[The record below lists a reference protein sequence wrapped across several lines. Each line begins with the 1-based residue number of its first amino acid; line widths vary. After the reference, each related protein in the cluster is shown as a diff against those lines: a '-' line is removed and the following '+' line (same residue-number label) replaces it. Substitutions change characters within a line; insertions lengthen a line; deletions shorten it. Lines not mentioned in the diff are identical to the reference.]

1 MEFSYYIKYENE
13 YFKAPVYYHGDD
25 AVNKFISMLQEDTIK
40 IEAFIKEKEEKYK
53 DIKNIID
60 FDKKHYNQTNKCFI
74 CKQKF
79 LPDDK
84 KVKDHCHLTGK
95 YRGPAHEACNL
106 SYKIPYFIPVII
118 HNLSGYDAR
127 LFIKEIGFDESR
139 LDVIPNNEEKYIS
152 FSKTFGNYL
161 KLRFID
167 SFKFMSFSIDKLSKN
182 LRSTKNLKSVF
193 KETAKHFPEDK
204 LDLITRKGVYP
215 YDYMDCEEKY
225 KETELPP
232 KEAFYNRLNEC
243 DISDEDYK
251 HAQNVWKSFNINN
264 LREYSELYV
273 KTDVLIL
280 ADIFEKFRDVCLKT
294 YKLDPAWYFTAPGLS
309 WNAMLKKTRVKLD
322 LIHDIDMVLM
332 IEKGVRG
339 GISQCC
345 NRYSKANNKYMK
357 EYDKNKESNYLM
369 YLDAN
374 NLYGWAM
381 SQYLPHGGF
390 KWVNNNN
397 KEYS

>member
-40 IEAFIKEKEEKYK
+40 IEAFIKEKEE
-53 DIKNIID
+53 N
-60 FDKKHYNQTNKCFI
+60 
-74 CKQKF
+74 
-79 LPDDK
+79 
-84 KVKDHCHLTGK
+84 
-95 YRGPAHEACNL
+95 
-106 SYKIPYFIPVII
+106 
-118 HNLSGYDAR
+118 
-127 LFIKEIGFDESR
+127 
-139 LDVIPNNEEKYIS
+139 
-152 FSKTFGNYL
+152 
-161 KLRFID
+161 
-167 SFKFMSFSIDKLSKN
+167 IDKLPKN

-294 YKLDPAWYFTAPGLS
+294 YKLDPARYFTAPGLS

-322 LIHDIDMVLM
+322 LIHDIDMVVM

-339 GISQCC
+339 G
-345 NRYSKANNKYMK
+345 M
-357 EYDKNKESNYLM
+357 L
-369 YLDAN
+369 
-374 NLYGWAM
+374 
-381 SQYLPHGGF
+381 
-390 KWVNNNN
+390 
-397 KEYS
+397 

>member
-1 MEFSYYIKYENE
+1 MIEEADEMETRGSGWSFQEVTYLELKINKYDPLYASSYIDL
-13 YFKAPVYYHGDD
+13 P
-25 AVNKFISMLQEDTIK
+25 
-40 IEAFIKEKEEKYK
+40 KEL
-53 DIKNIID
+53 KN
-60 FDKKHYNQTNKCFI
+60 
-74 CKQKF
+74 
-79 LPDDK
+79 DK

-106 SYKIPYFIPVII
+106 SYKIPNFIPVII

-139 LDVIPNNEEKYIS
+139 LDVIPNNEE
-152 FSKTFGNYL
+152 
-161 KLRFID
+161 
-167 SFKFMSFSIDKLSKN
+167 SIDKLSKN

-193 KETAKHFPEDK
+193 KEIAKHLPEDQ

-225 KETELPP
+225 NETELPP

-339 GISQCC
+339 G
-345 NRYSKANNKYMK
+345 M
-357 EYDKNKESNYLM
+357 L
-369 YLDAN
+369 
-374 NLYGWAM
+374 
-381 SQYLPHGGF
+381 
-390 KWVNNNN
+390 
-397 KEYS
+397 